1 MNPTESPAVPNSTPL
16 AHAAL
21 GPGTGLQRDESLATA
36 SADKARRIG
45 YGMPCLKCKTYYA
58 ADLVACPVCQSTER
72 VSPMIASV
80 PVVSTPEV
88 RLPDPAEVEEERERF
103 LREFKAQLQ
112 VGDMQINASASFRC
126 SNEENHEGAFEAA
139 AVCQGCYEHL
149 REQVDLLNAALHM
162 DLRDATQ
169 VIYDA
174 VWANPSDPGKT
185 YQNAAQALLN
195 ELHRRA
201 GISPVLGPL
210 QPLAH

>member
-1 MNPTESPAVPNSTPL
+1 MNPTESSPVPNATPL

-21 GPGTGLQRDESLATA
+21 GPGTGLQRDESLATRP
-36 SADKARRIG
+36 ADKARRIG
-45 YGMPCLKCKTYYA
+45 YGLPCVKCKIYYA
-58 ADLVACPVCQSTER
+58 ADLAACPLCQSTER

-80 PVVSTPEV
+80 PPASTPEV

-103 LREFKAQLQ
+103 LREFKAQLD
-112 VGDMQINASASFRC
+112 VGEMQINAHASFRC
-126 SNEENHEGAFEAA
+126 SKEENHEGSFEAA
-139 AVCQGCYEHL
+139 SVCQGCYEHL

-174 VWANPSDPGKT
+174 VWSNPSDPGKT

-201 GISPVLGPL
+201 GIPAVLGPM
-210 QPLAH
+210 QPMPH